1 MNTIYLMAVK
11 NGSSQKTTEVTQCLI
26 FHPYSLIFQLFIIN
40 QPSTHSKCSQIWA
53 QKKMSDSLLHTLPQ
67 NRVKTQKGSLNLLK
81 NLNFAFLAAFWSTT
95 GAVWFYNYSKTPDIN
110 QKSFKQLYK
119 HCMVIGFFLLNTEII
134 NFIKK
139 LIHSIPNC

>member
-1 MNTIYLMAVK
+1 
-11 NGSSQKTTEVTQCLI
+11 
-26 FHPYSLIFQLFIIN
+26 
-40 QPSTHSKCSQIWA
+40 
-53 QKKMSDSLLHTLPQ
+53 MSDSLLHTLPQ

-81 NLNFAFLAAFWSTT
+81 NLNFAFLAEFWSTT
-95 GAVWFYNYSKTPDIN
+95 GAAWFYNYSKTPDIN

-119 HCMVIGFFLLNTEII
+119 HCMVTGFFLLNTEII